1 MLNERAVA
9 ALDMTPEEIV
19 GRQIFLGD
27 EEDPTPI
34 TVSGVV
40 ADFNFESLY
49 RPIAPQAFINNRGG
63 FYQIVRMAGGN
74 RAENV
79 AAYKQLF
86 NEHFPNDMFDPHY
99 IKEELDAGYSG
110 VKKTE
115 HIIVLFTLLA
125 IFMACMGVF
134 ALTAFLVEQRT
145 KEIGIRRVLGSSVG
159 GILGLFAKTYLKLL
173 GIALLIAI
181 PAGIFVCNNY
191 LSTFAYHIT
200 PSWWMFAAAAGI
212 TLVLVLIAVV
222 APTFKAAN
230 ADPVKNL
237 QYE

>member
-1 MLNERAVA
+1 M
-9 ALDMTPEEIV
+9 
-19 GRQIFLGD
+19 
-27 EEDPTPI
+27 
-34 TVSGVV
+34 
-40 ADFNFESLY
+40 FE
-49 RPIAPQAFINNRGG
+49 A
-63 FYQIVRMAGGN
+63 
-74 RAENV
+74 
-79 AAYKQLF
+79 
-86 NEHFPNDMFDPHY
+86 HY
-99 IKEELDAGYSG
+99 IKEELERSYGG

-115 HIIVLFTLLA
+115 SIIVLFTLLA

-159 GILGLFAKTYLKLL
+159 GVLGLFARTYLKLL

-191 LSTFAYHIT
+191 LSTFAYHVKL
-200 PSWWMFAAAAGI
+200 SWWMFAAAAGI
-212 TLVLVLIAVV
+212 TLGLVLIAVI

-230 ADPVKNL
+230 ADPVRNL